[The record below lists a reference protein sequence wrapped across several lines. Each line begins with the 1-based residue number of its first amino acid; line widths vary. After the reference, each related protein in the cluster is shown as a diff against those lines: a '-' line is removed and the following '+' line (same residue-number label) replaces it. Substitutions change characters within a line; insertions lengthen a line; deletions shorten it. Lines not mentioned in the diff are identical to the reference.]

1 MEQKFL
7 KMGGFSGLGGDRRI
21 SIPKRFSVT

>member
-7 KMGGFSGLGGDRRI
+7 KMGGFSELGGNKKI
-21 SIPKRFSVT
+21 QNPKGFPAT